1 VSAEIAQ
8 GELVTVLDGNAGG
21 EMPISILWP
30 RTPSL
35 PAKIRVVVDELVANL
50 MDLVGAAPAQN
61 K

>member
-1 VSAEIAQ
+1 
-8 GELVTVLDGNAGG
+8 
-21 EMPISILWP
+21 MPISILWP